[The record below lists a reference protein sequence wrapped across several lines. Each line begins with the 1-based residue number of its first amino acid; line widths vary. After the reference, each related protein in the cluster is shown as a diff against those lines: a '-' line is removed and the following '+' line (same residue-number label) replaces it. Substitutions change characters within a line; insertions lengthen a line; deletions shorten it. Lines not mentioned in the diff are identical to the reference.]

1 VDGVSNRFFVDLHSH
16 VVPSGDDGART
27 ISEGRSLCAGAAR
40 HGTRLLYATPHVW
53 PQLPLTPSRETAVRH
68 AFAAVAARS
77 GLELRLGYELT
88 PTAELLDEDPSRYR
102 LQGTDAVLM
111 EVPFMGPADLL
122 VPLAEQT
129 EAAGLRPVIAH
140 PERAEAVR
148 ADPDLA
154 RELAERGWLLQVNA
168 TSVTGYH
175 GPEIARLAWELLER
189 GLVALVASDGH
200 RPDRPP
206 QLDTAYDAVR
216 SRVGE
221 ARARSLFDGSALGL
235 ATTARVPSPAATP
248 AA

>member
-1 VDGVSNRFFVDLHSH
+1 MSEAFFVDLHSH

-27 ISEGRSLCAGAAR
+27 ISEGRSLCAGAAQ

-53 PQLPLTPSRETAVRH
+53 PQLTLTPSREAAIRS
-68 AFAAVAARS
+68 AFAAVAA
-77 GLELRLGYELT
+77 GTGIELRLGFELT
-88 PTAELLDEDPSRYR
+88 PTADLLDEDPGRYR

-111 EVPFMGPADLL
+111 EVPFIGSADLL
-122 VPLAEQT
+122 LPLAEQT

-148 ADPDLA
+148 TEPGLA
-154 RELAERGWLLQVNA
+154 FELAERGWLLQVNA

-175 GPEIARLAWELLER
+175 GAEIASLAWEFLEK

-206 QLDTAYDAVR
+206 QLDVAYDAVR
-216 SRVGE
+216 ARLGE
-221 ARARSLFDGSALGL
+221 ADSRSLFDGSALGL
-235 ATTARVPSPAATP
+235 AATAPVPSRAETP